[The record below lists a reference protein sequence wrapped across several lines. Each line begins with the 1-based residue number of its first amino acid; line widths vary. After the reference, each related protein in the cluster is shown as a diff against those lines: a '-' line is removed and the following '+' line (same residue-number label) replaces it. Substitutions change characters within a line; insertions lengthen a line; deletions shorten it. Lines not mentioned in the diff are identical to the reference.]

1 MNCQREETV
10 DVELLTIEYESALS
24 DAGTPPFA
32 PLADGA
38 GGGRGQ
44 EDTARVRARCERRAR
59 AAWFTTDTSCS
70 SPLKWCHHTHTS
82 SRKGTAPTPQGGRQ
96 QKAQRP
102 SELAVCRHDCCV
114 KCACRHTARRKV
126 TRSLPHNTRVWRLIN
141 MLIKRGKQLALR
153 GE

>member
-24 DAGTPPFA
+24 DAGTPP
-32 PLADGA
+32 LRDGA
-38 GGGRGQ
+38 GGGQ

-82 SRKGTAPTPQGGRQ
+82 SRKGTAQPQEAAPTQGPTP
-96 QKAQRP
+96 
-102 SELAVCRHDCCV
+102 V
-114 KCACRHTARRKV
+114 
-126 TRSLPHNTRVWRLIN
+126 
-141 MLIKRGKQLALR
+141 
-153 GE
+153 